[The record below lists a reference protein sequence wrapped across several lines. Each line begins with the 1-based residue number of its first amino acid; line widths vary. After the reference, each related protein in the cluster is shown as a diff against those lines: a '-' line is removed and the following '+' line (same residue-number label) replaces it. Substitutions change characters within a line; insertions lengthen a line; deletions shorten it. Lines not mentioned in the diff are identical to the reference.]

1 MLIDL
6 DMCDVILLQLAA
18 RLAASDP
25 YFITTR
31 DEFQRLDSMLTSK
44 LNANNNDS
52 RLRNDK

>member
-31 DEFQRLDSMLTSK
+31 YEFQRLDSMLTSK